1 VTYSHT
7 QIREYLNCPRRY
19 RYHYLEGWQEKE
31 DSTAALFGRAF
42 EEALAAN
49 FLGTEAGA
57 VLQTQWDRCRDH
69 VIRYD
74 SNKKWK
80 EMLQQGIELLACFQ
94 QHNRLRVPQP
104 QRNLNIK
111 VVKRLSADNDFIGY
125 LDAIG
130 YLDGS
135 RSILEWKTTSSRYP
149 DEPVGLLAL
158 DPQLVCYSWLTGI
171 ARVSLICFVRKR
183 APEIQYL
190 SAVISEVQR
199 NDYGRLVEN
208 TVAQIEAANFSAHSG
223 IRFPHSACLGC
234 PFIGL
239 CLQNPQLIAARLK
252 RRPGAE
258 ELDWINEL
266 AAQRTAGSAHI
277 Q

>member
-1 VTYSHT
+1 VIYSHT
-7 QIREYLNCPRRY
+7 QIREYLSCPRSY

-49 FLGTEAGA
+49 FLGTEPGA
-57 VLQTQWDRCRDH
+57 VLKTQWGHCRDH
-69 VIRYD
+69 VLRYD

-80 EMLQQGIELLACFQ
+80 EMLQQGLELLVSFQ
-94 QHNRLRVPQP
+94 ERDRVRVPQP
-104 QRNLNIK
+104 RRSLNIK
-111 VVKRLSADNDFIGY
+111 VGKRLSPDNDFIGY

-130 YLDGS
+130 YLDGN
-135 RSILEWKTTSSRYP
+135 RSVLEWKTTSSRYP
-149 DEPVGLLAL
+149 EQPTGLLSL

-171 ARVSLICFVRKR
+171 AEVSLICFVRKR
-183 APEIQYL
+183 VPEIQYL
-190 SAVISEVQR
+190 SAVISEEQR
-199 NDYGRLVEN
+199 NEYGHLVES
-208 TVAQIEAANFSAHSG
+208 TVAQIESANFSAHSG

-239 CLQNPQLIAARLK
+239 CLQNQQLIDARLK

-258 ELDWINEL
+258 DLDWINEL
-266 AAQRTAGSAHI
+266 AA
-277 Q
+277 

>member
-7 QIREYLNCPRRY
+7 QIREYLSCPRSY

-42 EEALAAN
+42 EQALTGH
-49 FLGTEAGA
+49 FLGNDSGARFQTE
-57 VLQTQWDRCRDH
+57 WDRCRDH
-69 VIRYD
+69 VIRCD

-80 EMLQQGIELLACFQ
+80 EMLHKGLELLAYFQ
-94 QHNRLRVPQP
+94 EHGRVRVPQP

-111 VVKRLSADNDFIGY
+111 ATRRLSSANDFLGFV
-125 LDAIG
+125 DAIG
-130 YLDGS
+130 YLDGI

-149 DEPVGLLAL
+149 EEPAGLLSL
-158 DPQLVCYSWLTGI
+158 DPQLICYSWLTGI
-171 ARVSLICFVRKR
+171 AEVSLICFVRKR

-190 SAVISEVQR
+190 SAVISEEQR
-199 NDYGRLVEN
+199 NEYGRLVEN

-223 IRFPHSACLGC
+223 IRFPHSVCLGC

-239 CLQNPQLIAARLK
+239 CLQNKDLIAARLS
-252 RRPGAE
+252 RRSGAE
-258 ELDWINEL
+258 ELDWINQL
-266 AAQRTAGSAHI
+266 AA
-277 Q
+277 

>member
-7 QIREYLNCPRRY
+7 QIREYLSCPRSY

-42 EEALAAN
+42 EEALAGH
-49 FLGTEAGA
+49 FLGKDSGA
-57 VLQTQWDRCRDH
+57 VLQTQWDHCRDH
-69 VIRYD
+69 VIRFD

-80 EMLQQGIELLACFQ
+80 EMLQQGIALLGCFQ
-94 QHNRLRVPQP
+94 EQDRVRIPQP
-104 QRNLNIK
+104 RRNLN
-111 VVKRLSADNDFIGY
+111 VKITRRLSTANDFLGY
-125 LDAIG
+125 VDAIG

-149 DEPVGLLAL
+149 GQPAGLLSL

-171 ARVSLICFVRKR
+171 AEVSLICFVRKR
-183 APEIQYL
+183 VPEIQYL
-190 SAVISEVQR
+190 SAVISEEQR
-199 NDYGRLVEN
+199 NEYSRLVES
-208 TVAQIEAANFSAHSG
+208 TVAQIESGSFSAHSG

-239 CLQNPQLIAARLK
+239 CLQNRDLIAARLK

-258 ELDWINEL
+258 DLDWINEL
-266 AAQRTAGSAHI
+266 AA
-277 Q
+277 